1 MKRLVMSVATAALLL
16 SSCGGAQ
23 GTGMFVG
30 ANMGGMLGSA
40 VGGLFGG
47 MNGSNIGTIIG
58 VAGGAAAGGAIA
70 KNKAERA
77 QQRPFDSS
85 FEGVDG
91 LYSNF
96 NGSDVA
102 LSSDNSLSSNLVNAS
117 YSNNDDRIYPFGSA
131 QTAQPQDYNTTQT
144 VTVGQLER
152 KAQPQNERTRDI
164 VELRKPR
171 FQDDNNDNI
180 LVRNEMA
187 KVTFEIFNNGTE
199 PLYNVDPIVEETTGN
214 KHVYIS
220 PTLSVQRIDPG
231 KGIRYTALV
240 TTDKWL
246 KNGNIT
252 LKVYARQGAR
262 TITAIQEFN
271 IPTRKK

>member
-1 MKRLVMSVATAALLL
+1 MSV
-16 SSCGGAQ
+16 Q
-23 GTGMFVG
+23 E
-30 ANMGGMLGSA
+30 N
-40 VGGLFGG
+40 
-47 MNGSNIGTIIG
+47 
-58 VAGGAAAGGAIA
+58 
-70 KNKAERA
+70 
-77 QQRPFDSS
+77 
-85 FEGVDG
+85 
-91 LYSNF
+91 
-96 NGSDVA
+96 
-102 LSSDNSLSSNLVNAS
+102 
-117 YSNNDDRIYPFGSA
+117 
-131 QTAQPQDYNTTQT
+131 
-144 VTVGQLER
+144 
-152 KAQPQNERTRDI
+152 
-164 VELRKPR
+164 VELRNPR

-231 KGIRYTALV
+231 KGIRYTALI

-262 TITAIQEFN
+262 TLTAIQEFN

>member
-85 FEGVDG
+85 YEGVDG

-164 VELRKPR
+164 VELRNPR

-187 KVTFEIFNNGTE
+187 QVTFEIFNNGTE
-199 PLYNVDPIVEETTGN
+199 PLYNVDTIVEETTGN

>member
-58 VAGGAAAGGAIA
+58 VAGGAAAGSAIA

-85 FEGVDG
+85 FEEVDG

-187 KVTFEIFNNGTE
+187 QVTFEIFNNGTE

>member
-58 VAGGAAAGGAIA
+58 VAGGAAAGSAIA

-152 KAQPQNERTRDI
+152 KAQPQNERTRDV

-187 KVTFEIFNNGTE
+187 QVTFEIFNNGTE

>member
-58 VAGGAAAGGAIA
+58 VAGGAVAGGAIA

-85 FEGVDG
+85 YEGVDG

-131 QTAQPQDYNTTQT
+131 QVAQPQDYNTTQP
-144 VTVGQLER
+144 VTVGHLER

-187 KVTFEIFNNGTE
+187 QVKFEIFNNGTE

-252 LKVYARQGAR
+252 LKVYARQGTR

>member
-23 GTGMFVG
+23 GTGMYIG

-58 VAGGAAAGGAIA
+58 VAGGAAAGSAIA

-85 FEGVDG
+85 YEGVDG

-117 YSNNDDRIYPFGSA
+117 YSNNDDRIYPFGST

-187 KVTFEIFNNGTE
+187 QVTFEIFNNGTE

-231 KGIRYTALV
+231 KGIRYTALI

>member
-1 MKRLVMSVATAALLL
+1 MSVATAALLL

-23 GTGMFVG
+23 GTGMYIG

-70 KNKAERA
+70 KNKADRA

-85 FEGVDG
+85 YEGVDG

-117 YSNNDDRIYPFGSA
+117 YSNNDDRIYPFGST
-131 QTAQPQDYNTTQT
+131 QTTQPQDYNTTQT

-164 VELRKPR
+164 VELRNPR

-187 KVTFEIFNNGTE
+187 QVTFEIFNNGTE

>member
-23 GTGMFVG
+23 GTGMYIG

-70 KNKAERA
+70 KNKADRA

-85 FEGVDG
+85 YEGVDG

-164 VELRKPR
+164 VELRNPR

-187 KVTFEIFNNGTE
+187 QVTFEIFNNGTE

>member
-23 GTGMFVG
+23 GTGMYIG

-70 KNKAERA
+70 KNKADRA

-85 FEGVDG
+85 YEGVDG

-117 YSNNDDRIYPFGSA
+117 YSNNDDRIYPFGST
-131 QTAQPQDYNTTQT
+131 QTTQPQDYNTTQT

-164 VELRKPR
+164 VELRNPR

-187 KVTFEIFNNGTE
+187 QVTFEIFNNGTE

>member
-1 MKRLVMSVATAALLL
+1 MSVATAALLL

-23 GTGMFVG
+23 GTGMYIG

-70 KNKAERA
+70 KNKADRA

-85 FEGVDG
+85 YEGVDG

-117 YSNNDDRIYPFGSA
+117 YSNNDDRIYPFGST
-131 QTAQPQDYNTTQT
+131 QVAQPQDYNTTQT
-144 VTVGQLER
+144 VPVGQLER

-164 VELRKPR
+164 VELRNPR

>member
-1 MKRLVMSVATAALLL
+1 MYI
-16 SSCGGAQ
+16 
-23 GTGMFVG
+23 G

-70 KNKAERA
+70 KNKADRA

-85 FEGVDG
+85 YEGVDG

-131 QTAQPQDYNTTQT
+131 QVAQPQDYNTTQT

-164 VELRKPR
+164 VELRNPR

-187 KVTFEIFNNGTE
+187 QVTFEIFNNGTE

-214 KHVYIS
+214 KHGLHFSYIVGYNAS
-220 PTLSVQRIDPG
+220 TQG

-246 KNGNIT
+246 KEWQYHSKSICTTRHTHYHCNTRVQYSYSKEIRNNSIAGCF
-252 LKVYARQGAR
+252 LKCY
-262 TITAIQEFN
+262 
-271 IPTRKK
+271 

>member
-23 GTGMFVG
+23 GTGMYIG

-70 KNKAERA
+70 KNKADRA

-85 FEGVDG
+85 YEGVDG

-187 KVTFEIFNNGTE
+187 QVTFEIFNNGTE

>member
-85 FEGVDG
+85 YEGVDG

-144 VTVGQLER
+144 VNVGQLER

-231 KGIRYTALV
+231 KGIRYTALI

>member
-1 MKRLVMSVATAALLL
+1 MSVATAALLL

-58 VAGGAAAGGAIA
+58 VAGGAAAGSAIA

-85 FEGVDG
+85 FEEVDG

-187 KVTFEIFNNGTE
+187 QVTFEIFNNGTE

>member
-1 MKRLVMSVATAALLL
+1 MSVATAALLL

-47 MNGSNIGTIIG
+47 INGSNIGTIIG

-85 FEGVDG
+85 YEGVDG

-131 QTAQPQDYNTTQT
+131 QVAQPQDYNTTQT
-144 VTVGQLER
+144 VTVGQLEK

-164 VELRKPR
+164 VELRNLR

-231 KGIRYTALV
+231 KGIRYTALI

-252 LKVYARQGAR
+252 LKVYARQGSR
-262 TITAIQEFN
+262 TLTAIQEFN

>member
-70 KNKAERA
+70 KSKAERA

-85 FEGVDG
+85 YEGVDG

-96 NGSDVA
+96 NGPDVA

-152 KAQPQNERTRDI
+152 KAQPQNERTRDV

-187 KVTFEIFNNGTE
+187 QVTFEIFNNGTE

-252 LKVYARQGAR
+252 LKVYARQGTR

>member
-1 MKRLVMSVATAALLL
+1 MSVATAALLL

-23 GTGMFVG
+23 GTGMYIG

-70 KNKAERA
+70 KNKADRA

-85 FEGVDG
+85 YEGVDG

-117 YSNNDDRIYPFGSA
+117 YSNNDDRIYPFGST
-131 QTAQPQDYNTTQT
+131 QTTQPQDYNTTQT

-164 VELRKPR
+164 VELRNPR

>member
-58 VAGGAAAGGAIA
+58 VAGGAAAGSAIA
-70 KNKAERA
+70 KNKADRA

-85 FEGVDG
+85 YEGVDG

-131 QTAQPQDYNTTQT
+131 QVAQPQDYNTTQT

-164 VELRKPR
+164 VELRNPR

-231 KGIRYTALV
+231 KGIRYTALI

-262 TITAIQEFN
+262 TLTAIQEFN

>member
-1 MKRLVMSVATAALLL
+1 MSVVTAALLL
-16 SSCGGAQ
+16 SSCSGAQ
-23 GTGMFVG
+23 GTGMYVG

-47 MNGSNIGTIIG
+47 INGSNIGTIIG

-70 KNKAERA
+70 KSKAERA

-85 FEGVDG
+85 YEGVDG

-117 YSNNDDRIYPFGSA
+117 YSNNDDRIYPFESA
-131 QTAQPQDYNTTQT
+131 QAARPQDYNTTQT

-164 VELRKPR
+164 VELRSPR
-171 FQDDNNDNI
+171 FQDDTNDNI

-252 LKVYARQGAR
+252 LKVYARQGTR
-262 TITAIQEFN
+262 TLTAIQEFN

>member
-23 GTGMFVG
+23 GTGMYIG

-58 VAGGAAAGGAIA
+58 VAGGAAAGSAIA

-85 FEGVDG
+85 FEEVDG

-187 KVTFEIFNNGTE
+187 QVTFEIFNNGTE

>member
-85 FEGVDG
+85 YEGVDG

-164 VELRKPR
+164 VELRNPR

>member
-58 VAGGAAAGGAIA
+58 VAGGAAAGSAIA

-164 VELRKPR
+164 VELRNPR

>member
-58 VAGGAAAGGAIA
+58 VAGGAAAGSAIA

-187 KVTFEIFNNGTE
+187 QVTFEIFNNGTE

-252 LKVYARQGAR
+252 LKVYARQGTR

-271 IPTRKK
+271 SPTRKN

>member
-1 MKRLVMSVATAALLL
+1 MSVATAALLL

-23 GTGMFVG
+23 GTGMYIG

-70 KNKAERA
+70 KNKADRA

-85 FEGVDG
+85 YEGVDG

-117 YSNNDDRIYPFGSA
+117 YSNNDDRIYPFESA
-131 QTAQPQDYNTTQT
+131 QAARPQDYNTTQT

-164 VELRKPR
+164 VELRNPR

>member
-58 VAGGAAAGGAIA
+58 VAGGAAAGSAIA

-231 KGIRYTALV
+231 KGIRYTALI

>member
-23 GTGMFVG
+23 GTGMYIG

-70 KNKAERA
+70 KSKAERA

-85 FEGVDG
+85 YEGVDG

-164 VELRKPR
+164 VELRNPR